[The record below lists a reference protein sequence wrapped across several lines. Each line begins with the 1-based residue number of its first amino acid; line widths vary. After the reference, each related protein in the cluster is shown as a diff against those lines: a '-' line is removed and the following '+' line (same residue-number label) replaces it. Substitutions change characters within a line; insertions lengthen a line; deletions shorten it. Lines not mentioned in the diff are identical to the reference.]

1 MNSASGRTHS
11 CGHTHAARDAVR
23 GSFDRKTG
31 TVGIGVADVAAGVV
45 IGLAAILAA
54 PGVQATPLTIVNP
67 GFEAD
72 VQNEGGFSF
81 SATGWTVSGTAGT
94 FRPIFPATYSFN
106 PGFNSDNVGYFNW
119 TSAGSSLA
127 QTLGDT
133 FSAGLD
139 YTLTFNVGDRLD
151 RCWLD
156 GSFAAIYA
164 GTPLTIVKQQVLVN
178 SGNDDCQSGQFE
190 FFDTQTLSLSASEAA
205 AYVGQ
210 PIGIIFGFSPAPG
223 LIGDQANIDN
233 VSLNASTI
241 PAPATLALLLAG
253 VLGPAVTA
261 RRRRAQAPR

>member
-54 PGVQATPLTIVNP
+54 TP
-67 GFEAD
+67 
-72 VQNEGGFSF
+72 S
-81 SATGWTVSGTAGT
+81 
-94 FRPIFPATYSFN
+94 
-106 PGFNSDNVGYFNW
+106 
-119 TSAGSSLA
+119 
-127 QTLGDT
+127 
-133 FSAGLD
+133 
-139 YTLTFNVGDRLD
+139 
-151 RCWLD
+151 
-156 GSFAAIYA
+156 
-164 GTPLTIVKQQVLVN
+164 TIVKQQVLVN